1 MKSTIRA
8 VVHRLKQARSA
19 LLKVEAAWAGTQFL
33 LGLGPL
39 GVLIALVLW
48 ARRRRNNNEPA
59 QPDTRAPNATD
70 TEVEAEAEG
79 NVPVTAASAAAG
91 DGLAH

>member
-70 TEVEAEAEG
+70 AEVEADG

>member
-1 MKSTIRA
+1 MKSTVKA
-8 VVHRLKQARSA
+8 VLHRLKQARSA

-48 ARRRRNNNEPA
+48 ARRRRNSNGPA
-59 QPDTRAPNATD
+59 QSDQRAPHAMD
-70 TEVEAEAEG
+70 TEVEAEA
-79 NVPVTAASAAAG
+79 NAPVTAASAHAAG
-91 DGLAH
+91 NGLAH